1 MTLKLSIRL
10 LLVVAMMFCV
20 GVGTNGVT
28 HAQLPFGGL
37 TPTED
42 EDPEGDPDGG
52 IRDGDSPGAPFQE
65 GPMRPIDRPP
75 VRPAGR
81 PPERPDDDDLGD
93 EDQPEQSVK
102 VKERFAG
109 WQGAGGVEGARL
121 SDELRANWVMLD
133 RNGRF
138 AGTVRGIDNVDVAGM
153 TVFLMSNGRLV
164 NTAAVQ
170 ADGTFVFTNIQR
182 GAYSLVGWSDKAF
195 FAFGANIINENV
207 DADDT
212 TPTTINCYAY
222 QNETTINTDWIQY
235 FAPNVAY
242 RVFGRYNVG
251 EGEDDPQQLYGFD
264 GLTENVVAAEPSTS
278 IGGTPVA
285 LDGFGRI
292 VGRIHQMNSI
302 NGRPVDLRSTKVLML
317 KGDDVIGSTTTDN
330 FGVFQF
336 SGVRPG
342 GYGLLAVGVDGVGMI
357 GINVV
362 GESSTV
368 LDEEGVAEDGE
379 GLPIDFTMISA
390 ETVGWLN
397 HYATDVAYRRALLK
411 PRRPTNN
418 QPIYNDPW
426 PPTSQDNNDPY
437 CYSPCI
443 TYEDW
448 VRRGCACKERE
459 PALKRIGDRARTR
472 VEELNDKFEE
482 AFYGADGTDFRISDQ
497 GYRTGVGYPAGV
509 PGSGFQQPNGQ
520 LPPIVPAPL
529 PPVVQP
535 GAGFAPSIGLGSGTR

>member
-1 MTLKLSIRL
+1 MTLKLATRIFFVL
-10 LLVVAMMFCV
+10 AMVFCV
-20 GVGTNGVT
+20 GVVTSGVT
-28 HAQLPFGGL
+28 LAQLPFGGL
-37 TPTED
+37 DATED
-42 EDPEGDPDGG
+42 GEDPGG
-52 IRDGDSPGAPFQE
+52 IQDGDSPGAPFNQE

-75 VRPAGR
+75 LRT
-81 PPERPDDDDLGD
+81 PERPDDDDLGD
-93 EDQPEQSVK
+93 EDLPEQSVE

-109 WQGAGGVEGARL
+109 WRGAGGVEGARL
-121 SDELRANWVMLD
+121 SDSLRANWVMLD

-138 AGTVRGIDNVDVAGM
+138 SGTVRGIDSADVAGM

-170 ADGTFVFTNIQR
+170 ADGSFVFTNIQR
-182 GAYSLVGWSDKAF
+182 GAYSLIGWSDKAF

-212 TPTTINCYAY
+212 TPTTINCYAF

-242 RVFGRYNVG
+242 RVFGRYSVG
-251 EGEDDPQQLYGFD
+251 EGEDDPAELYGFE
-264 GLTENVVAAEPSTS
+264 GLTENVVEAEPSTS
-278 IGGTPVA
+278 VSGMPVA
-285 LDGFGRI
+285 LDEFGRI
-292 VGRIHQMNSI
+292 VGRIHQVNSL

-317 KGDDVIGSTTTDN
+317 KGDNVIGSTTTDN

-342 GYGLLAVGVDGVGMI
+342 GYGLLAVGVDGVGMV
-357 GINVV
+357 GIEVV

-368 LDEEGVAEDGE
+368 LDEEGVADKGE
-379 GLPIDFTMISA
+379 GLPFDFTMISA

-397 HYATDVAYRRALLK
+397 HYAADVAYRRALLK

-418 QPIYNDPW
+418 QPAFNDPW
-426 PPTSQDNNDPY
+426 PPTSGSNSDPY

-459 PALKRIGDRARTR
+459 PALRRIGNKVRTR
-472 VEELNDKFEE
+472 VEEANNRFEE
-482 AFYGADGTDFRISDQ
+482 AFYGADGTEFAISPEGFR
-497 GYRTGVGYPAGV
+497 RGVGGPGSGV
-509 PGSGFQQPNGQ
+509 PGSGFQQPPVVQ
-520 LPPIVPAPL
+520 APL
-529 PPVVQP
+529 PPVIQP
-535 GAGFAPSIGLGSGTR
+535 GGFAPQGFAPGSGFGAGSGSR